1 MSIYLCITFLILF
14 TSTTLVQGHDVFDMN
29 TAVFSNSDHDDD
41 NILSSSE
48 LENTL
53 TEHNNPIRIGKF

>member
-1 MSIYLCITFLILF
+1 MSIYLCITLLILC
-14 TSTTLVQGHDVFDMN
+14 TSTTLVQGHDVFDIN
-29 TAVFSNSDHDDD
+29 TADS
-41 NILSSSE
+41 ILSSSE